1 MTAMIGKVLALLG
14 CKRQNMPI
22 LIEGGA
28 QTTRLINPIRNFE
41 ALQKIDASQRDSL
54 VLGRA
59 VRGCSSFWRAEWQ

>member
-14 CKRQNMPI
+14 CTRQNMPI

-41 ALQKIDASQRDSL
+41 ALQKIDASQRDS
-54 VLGRA
+54 
-59 VRGCSSFWRAEWQ
+59 